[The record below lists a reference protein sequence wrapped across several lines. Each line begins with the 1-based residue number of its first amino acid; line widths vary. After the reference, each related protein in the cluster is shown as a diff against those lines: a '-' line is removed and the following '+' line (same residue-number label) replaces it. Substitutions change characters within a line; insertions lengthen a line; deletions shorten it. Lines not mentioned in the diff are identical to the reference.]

1 MTPDE
6 LAGLQRER
14 LARLRHV
21 ARVRHDF
28 WDALNDQGRM
38 MVDRCLFATYLDC
51 AELGVGFVARAM
63 LRPQPEAVATE
74 RGTQ

>member
-6 LAGLQRER
+6 LAGLQKER
-14 LARLRHV
+14 LARLRHLV
-21 ARVRHDF
+21 KLRHNY
-28 WDALNDQGRM
+28 WDVLNDAGRM

-51 AELGVGFVARAM
+51 VELGVGFVARAI

-74 RGTQ
+74 RGTR